1 MFNLRIKL
9 LLLDLGFNISINTKS
24 INNSNG
30 NTLIFIAGSILSLV
44 VVIEELY

>member
-1 MFNLRIKL
+1 MLNLRIEL

-30 NTLIFIAGSILSLV
+30 STLIFIAGSILSLV